1 MQFSND
7 KDMCLC
13 PSITHLPCPSSSSS
27 HSLIKDTCSKY
38 YQEIGAEMIS
48 NQLIIRLEKDK
59 NKSKKKRE
67 EWEPPCDCVEI
78 QRPTSKT
85 GPKIINADYDDR
97 IIFRV
102 HSAYHLHGKEDP
114 YKSQTVVYKI
124 GSCKD
129 GQQDNHQ
136 CKTITVYPQF
146 SSGTQEVYSDHIREG
161 DQDIFLLRIKKK
173 AEYSE
178 QKNRNVELELRT
190 PKPLPI
196 SSLSSVPA
204 SAVAP
209 PQMNDDVED
218 EKESDVVEENAKQ
231 PTNVKERKIIRY
243 LKINRS
249 YERKC
254 WQVMLESLIVL
265 TVLNCIFMFSSTV
278 TTCALW
284 WQYQGQRCCPRK
296 TTTQQKFDSRRSKN
310 YTLQTAKKSKKS
322 DFDGYVKIVSKSGK
336 NGSKHRSKRSQKNRS
351 KDLGYQKRSKQ
362 KTLFTGGLE
371 VRKSDEKAKISE
383 ASQTINDTKS
393 TVVMEFSTVQK
404 VVQIV
409 DNDLDINTLRTP
421 FKEIAIQKD
430 TSDKKRDYNVEQ
442 NFEANVATTD
452 S

>member
-231 PTNVKERKIIRY
+231 PTNVKERK
-243 LKINRS
+243 
-249 YERKC
+249 
-254 WQVMLESLIVL
+254 
-265 TVLNCIFMFSSTV
+265 
-278 TTCALW
+278 
-284 WQYQGQRCCPRK
+284 
-296 TTTQQKFDSRRSKN
+296 
-310 YTLQTAKKSKKS
+310 
-322 DFDGYVKIVSKSGK
+322 
-336 NGSKHRSKRSQKNRS
+336 H
-351 KDLGYQKRSKQ
+351 KQ
-362 KTLFTGGLE
+362 KKKE
-371 VRKSDEKAKISE
+371 NNSIS
-383 ASQTINDTKS
+383 
-393 TVVMEFSTVQK
+393 
-404 VVQIV
+404 
-409 DNDLDINTLRTP
+409 
-421 FKEIAIQKD
+421 
-430 TSDKKRDYNVEQ
+430 
-442 NFEANVATTD
+442 
-452 S
+452 